1 MAKSI
6 QVFDKLLPAALLSA
20 VQEYFATQIRWQYGW
35 PQGVNDPFTHWNHDV
50 LETGL
55 RNQEDMEHKLRG
67 RPEYKPITDIW
78 EVLRAGPLH
87 GQILLRC
94 YANAHTY
101 GVEGY
106 PHRDVEKDQID
117 NYTAVV
123 YINPHWK
130 TAWAGELDLFDAA
143 GDTFF
148 SVSPRPGRVAVIPG
162 EFLHAARAVS
172 RTCPAVRIC
181 LAFKSRLVN

>member
-1 MAKSI
+1 MTKSI
-6 QVFDKLLPAALLSA
+6 QVFDKLLPPQLVSA
-20 VQEYFATQIRWQYGW
+20 VQEYFATDVRWKYGW
-35 PQGVNDPFTHWNHDV
+35 PQGVNDPFTHWNYDF

-67 RPEYKPITDIW
+67 RPEYKPLTDIW
-78 EVLRAGPLH
+78 DVLRAGPLH
-87 GQILLRC
+87 DQILLRC

-106 PHRDVEKDQID
+106 PHRDVEKDQVD

-130 TAWAGELDLFDAA
+130 TGWAGELDLFDQA

-181 LAFKSRLVN
+181 LAFKSRLLN